1 MSAHDLTALVITAP
15 GINCDGELAHA
26 FEAAGARAERV
37 LLSTLA
43 RDPSRIA
50 RADLI
55 GLPGGFSFGDDIAAG
70 RIMGALMRRE
80 VYPALRDAAAR
91 GVPMIC
97 PCNGFQIAVQAGLL
111 PGPASAGSARAGSVR
126 TSGAGNAAWPD
137 DAAPASVALL
147 QNQGARFVDRWTRV
161 EIPAAT
167 VCVWTHGIACEAPD
181 DMLPSAHGEGRFFTD
196 AATMAQLEAGGQ
208 IALRYSRDE
217 NFNGSMGAVAGI
229 CDPSGVVFGL
239 MPHPERWT
247 RWTQHPTW
255 TRIPAD
261 QRQREP
267 LGLRMF
273 RQAVQWARTREL
285 APAARVPAAARG

>member
-1 MSAHDLTALVITAP
+1 MSAHELKALVITAP

-80 VYPALRDAAAR
+80 VYPALRDAVAR
-91 GVPMIC
+91 GVPVIC

-111 PGPASAGSARAGSVR
+111 PGPMGAGSARATGDGS
-126 TSGAGNAAWPD
+126 AAWPD
-137 DAAPASVALL
+137 EAAPASVALL

-161 EIPAAT
+161 EIPEAT

-196 AATMAQLEAGGQ
+196 AATMARLEAGGQ

-217 NFNGSMGAVAGI
+217 NLNGSMGAVAGI
-229 CDPSGVVFGL
+229 CDPSGLVFGL

-267 LGLRMF
+267 LGLRIF

-285 APAARVPAAARG
+285 APAARAPAAARG